1 LHSGCGPESH
11 NEFSR
16 FHCRSSGEA
25 WVYSL
30 TFKEIFLKESLEENI
45 IVLEAAFGVVFG
57 IILGAVIDNVGLG
70 SALGSTI
77 HKEDS
82 LSEEE

>member
-1 LHSGCGPESH
+1 M
-11 NEFSR
+11 
-16 FHCRSSGEA
+16 
-25 WVYSL
+25 
-30 TFKEIFLKESLEENI
+30 KESLEENT

-82 LSEEE
+82 LSEEELKT

>member
-1 LHSGCGPESH
+1 MGLLS
-11 NEFSR
+11 
-16 FHCRSSGEA
+16 
-25 WVYSL
+25 Y
-30 TFKEIFLKESLEENI
+30 FKEIFLKESLEENK

>member
-1 LHSGCGPESH
+1 
-11 NEFSR
+11 
-16 FHCRSSGEA
+16 
-25 WVYSL
+25 
-30 TFKEIFLKESLEENI
+30 LKESLEENI

-82 LSEEE
+82 SSEEE